1 MSLIFPDPRRK
12 LTVHSN
18 VHGVYA
24 PGNVRLH
31 PELLGKHQA
40 YVSEKLGGSDKKP
53 GSLSRTESPSLA
65 NSRQFSSS
73 SMAALAPARRSTA
86 RPSACVP

>member
-1 MSLIFPDPRRK
+1 MN
-12 LTVHSN
+12 SN

-40 YVSEKLGGSDKKP
+40 YVSEKLGGQDKKP
-53 GSLSRTESPSLA
+53 GK
-65 NSRQFSSS
+65 
-73 SMAALAPARRSTA
+73 STNMHGIKNV
-86 RPSACVP
+86 C

>member
-1 MSLIFPDPRRK
+1 M
-12 LTVHSN
+12 LTIDSN

-40 YVSEKLGGSDKKP
+40 YVSEKLGGQDKKP
-53 GSLSRTESPSLA
+53 GK
-65 NSRQFSSS
+65 
-73 SMAALAPARRSTA
+73 AATYCPQQKPRKDAY
-86 RPSACVP
+86 

>member
-1 MSLIFPDPRRK
+1 MYFRPRCLNFLANPPQVDNASLYTQPEDIWQIEQAFRPISPYF
-12 LTVHSN
+12 SIAAGFGN

-40 YVSEKLGGSDKKP
+40 YVAEKLSSSEKKP
-53 GSLSRTESPSLA
+53 GKRHS
-65 NSRQFSSS
+65 
-73 SMAALAPARRSTA
+73 
-86 RPSACVP
+86 